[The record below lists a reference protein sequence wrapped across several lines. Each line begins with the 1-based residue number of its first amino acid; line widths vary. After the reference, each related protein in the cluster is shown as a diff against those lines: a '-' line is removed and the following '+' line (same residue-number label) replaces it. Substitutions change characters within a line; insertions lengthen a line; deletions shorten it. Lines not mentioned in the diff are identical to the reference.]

1 MEILFIILIADAI
14 LNVILSIVIRCIKKR
29 TNKMIDD
36 FVIEQRKRDGLQ
48 EVKYDSN

>member
-1 MEILFIILIADAI
+1 MIILVADAI
-14 LNVILSIVIRCIKKR
+14 LSVILSIVLRCIKKS

-48 EVKYDSN
+48 EVKYEAN

>member
-1 MEILFIILIADAI
+1 MKIWLIILIADTI
-14 LNVILSIVIRCIKKR
+14 LNIILSIAIRRIKKS

-48 EVKYDSN
+48 EEKYE